1 MSVKVEKLSG
11 CKVKL
16 SFVCEAEAYD
26 VALDKAFEKK
36 VKEVKVDGFR
46 PGKLPKDIYM
56 RRFGEASLYDE
67 IIDIIVNEEYVK
79 AIQSK
84 KLEVVGRPELD
95 VDFET
100 LGHGKKLKFTIET
113 EVWPEV
119 TLGEYKGIEVEKE
132 KVDVSDSDVEE
143 QINRTLKNYAE
154 LEKVEEGKLEK
165 GETAVFDFEGF
176 VDGVA
181 FEGGKAENYSLEIG
195 SGQFIPGFEDQ
206 MVGMEINTEKD
217 INVKFPDNY
226 QAENLKGK
234 DATFHI
240 KLHEIKKRIIPVL
253 DENFVK
259 ELEIENVGSVEDYR
273 SFVKESL
280 VKERTEASENK
291 LTDDILT
298 KAVDNATVDVPEA
311 LVNEEVDRSFKQVEN
326 QAKIYNMPVEQ
337 LLKYYGIDS
346 VDSYKEALRPNALA
360 NVKQRVVF
368 AEVAKVEKLKVS
380 DKDYNNELDL
390 IVKEINKPL
399 EEVKKV
405 YTKEALTPYILMQKA
420 IELIKKEAVVK

>member
-16 SFVCEAEAYD
+16 SFAADAEAFD

-36 VKEVKVDGFR
+36 VKEIKVDGFR

-56 RRFGEASLYDE
+56 KRFGEASLYDE
-67 IIDIIVNEEYVK
+67 VVDFIVNEEYAK
-79 AIQSK
+79 AIQTK

-100 LGHGKKLKFTIET
+100 LGHGKKFKFTVEV
-113 EVWPEV
+113 EVWPDV

-132 KVDVSDSDVEE
+132 KVEVKDEDVQE
-143 QINRTLKNYAE
+143 QIDRTLKNYAE
-154 LEKVEEGKLEK
+154 LEVVEGGKLEK
-165 GETAVFDFEGF
+165 GQTAVFDFEGF
-176 VDGVA
+176 VDGKA

-206 MVGMEINTEKD
+206 MVGMEAGSEKD
-217 INVKFPDNY
+217 INVTFPENY

-234 DATFHI
+234 EAVFKI
-240 KLHEIKKRIIPVL
+240 KLHEIKRRVIPAL
-253 DENFVK
+253 DEKFVK
-259 ELEIENVGSVEDYR
+259 ELEIENIGTVEDYR

-280 VKERTEASENK
+280 IKDRSEAAENK
-291 LTDDILT
+291 LSDDILT
-298 KAVDNATVDVPEA
+298 KAVDNATVEVPNA
-311 LVNEEVDRSFKQVEN
+311 LVEEEVNRSFRQVEN
-326 QAKIYNMPVEQ
+326 QAKMYNMPVEQ

-346 VDSYKEALRPNALA
+346 VDAYKEALKPNALA
-360 NVKQRVVF
+360 NVKQRIVF

-380 DKDYNNELDL
+380 DKDYNSELDL
-390 IVKEINKPL
+390 IVKEVNKPL

-405 YTKEALTPYILMQKA
+405 YTKEALTPYILMNKA
-420 IELIKKEAVVK
+420 MDLIKKEAIVK

>member
-16 SFVCEAEAYD
+16 SFVADAEAFD

-36 VKEVKVDGFR
+36 VKEIKVDGFR

-56 RRFGEASLYDE
+56 KRFGEASLYDE
-67 IIDIIVNEEYVK
+67 VVDFIVNEEYAK
-79 AIQSK
+79 AIQTK

-100 LGHGKKLKFTIET
+100 LGHGKKFKFTVEV
-113 EVWPEV
+113 EVWPDV
-119 TLGEYKGIEVEKE
+119 TLGQYKGIEVEKE
-132 KVDVSDSDVEE
+132 KVEVKDEDVQE
-143 QINRTLKNYAE
+143 QIDRTLKNYAE
-154 LEKVEEGKLEK
+154 LEVVEGGKLEK
-165 GETAVFDFEGF
+165 GQTAVFDFEGF
-176 VDGVA
+176 VDGKA

-206 MVGMEINTEKD
+206 MVGMEAGSEKD
-217 INVKFPDNY
+217 INVTFPENY

-234 DATFHI
+234 DATFKI
-240 KLHEIKKRIIPVL
+240 KLHEIKRRVIPTL
-253 DENFVK
+253 DEKFVK
-259 ELEIENVGSVEDYR
+259 ELEIENIGTVEDYR

-280 VKERTEASENK
+280 IKDRSEAAENK
-291 LTDDILT
+291 LSDDILT
-298 KAVDNATVDVPEA
+298 KAVDNATVEVPNA
-311 LVNEEVDRSFKQVEN
+311 LVEEEVNRSFRQVEN
-326 QAKIYNMPVEQ
+326 QAKMYNMPVEQ

-346 VDSYKEALRPNALA
+346 VDAYKEALKPNALA
-360 NVKQRVVF
+360 NVKQRIVF

-390 IVKEINKPL
+390 IVKEVNKPL

-405 YTKEALTPYILMQKA
+405 YTKEALTPYILMNKA
-420 IELIKKEAVVK
+420 MDLIKKEAIVK

>member
-1 MSVKVEKLSG
+1 MSVKVEKLSS

-16 SFVCEAEAYD
+16 SFVVEASVFEE
-26 VALDKAFEKK
+26 ALDKAFEKK
-36 VKEVKVDGFR
+36 VKEIKVDGFR
-46 PGKLPKDIYM
+46 PGKLPKEMYLK
-56 RRFGEASLYDE
+56 RFGEASLYDE
-67 IIDIIVNEEYVK
+67 AIDLVVNNEYIS

-84 KLEVVGRPELD
+84 KLEVVGKPELD

-100 LGHGKKLKFTIET
+100 VGSGKKLKFTITT

-119 TLGEYKGIEVEKE
+119 TLGAYKGIEVEKE
-132 KVDVSDSDVEE
+132 KVEVKDEDVEE

-154 LEKVEEGKLEK
+154 LEVVEGGKLEK
-165 GETAVFDFEGF
+165 GQTAVFDFEGF

-217 INVKFPDNY
+217 IQVKFPDNY

-240 KLHEIKKRIIPVL
+240 KLHEIKKRVIPVL
-253 DENFVK
+253 DEAFVK
-259 ELEIENVGSVEDYR
+259 ELEIENIGTVDDYR
-273 SFVKESL
+273 NFVKESL

-298 KAVDNATVDVPEA
+298 KAVDNATVEVPES
-311 LVNEEVDRSFKQVEN
+311 LVTEEVNRSFKQVEN
-326 QAKIYNMPVEQ
+326 QAKMYNMPVEQ

-346 VDSYKEALRPNALA
+346 VDAYKEALKPNALA
-360 NVKQRVVF
+360 SVKQRIVF

-380 DKDYNNELDL
+380 DKDYNQELDT
-390 IVKEINKPL
+390 IVKEVGKSL
-399 EEVKKV
+399 DEVKKV

-420 IELIKKEAVVK
+420 IELIKKEAIVK

>member
-16 SFVCEAEAYD
+16 SFVADAEAFD

-36 VKEVKVDGFR
+36 VKEIKVDGFR

-56 RRFGEASLYDE
+56 KRFGEASLYDE
-67 IIDIIVNEEYVK
+67 VVDFIVNEEYAK
-79 AIQSK
+79 AIQTK

-100 LGHGKKLKFTIET
+100 LGHGKKFKFTVEV
-113 EVWPEV
+113 EVWPDV

-132 KVDVSDSDVEE
+132 KVEVKDEDVQE
-143 QINRTLKNYAE
+143 QIDRTLKNYAE
-154 LEKVEEGKLEK
+154 LEVVEGGKLEK
-165 GETAVFDFEGF
+165 GQTAVFDFEGF
-176 VDGVA
+176 VDGKA

-206 MVGMEINTEKD
+206 MVGMEAGSEKD
-217 INVKFPDNY
+217 INVTFPENY

-234 DATFHI
+234 DATFKI
-240 KLHEIKKRIIPVL
+240 KLHEIKRRVIPTL
-253 DENFVK
+253 DEKFVK
-259 ELEIENVGSVEDYR
+259 ELEIENIGTVEDYR

-280 VKERTEASENK
+280 IKDRSEAAENK
-291 LTDDILT
+291 LSDDILT
-298 KAVDNATVDVPEA
+298 KAVDNATVEVPNA
-311 LVNEEVDRSFKQVEN
+311 LVEEEVNRSFRQVEN
-326 QAKIYNMPVEQ
+326 QAKMYNMPVEQ

-346 VDSYKEALRPNALA
+346 VDAYKEALKPNALA
-360 NVKQRVVF
+360 NVKQRIVF

-390 IVKEINKPL
+390 IVKEVNKPL

-405 YTKEALTPYILMQKA
+405 YTKEALTPYILMNKA
-420 IELIKKEAVVK
+420 MDLIKKEAIVK

>member
-16 SFVCEAEAYD
+16 SFVADAEAFD

-36 VKEVKVDGFR
+36 VKEIKVDGFR

-56 RRFGEASLYDE
+56 KRFGEASLYDE
-67 IIDIIVNEEYVK
+67 VVDFIVNEEYAK
-79 AIQSK
+79 AIQTK

-100 LGHGKKLKFTIET
+100 LGHGKKFKFTVEV
-113 EVWPEV
+113 EVWPDV

-132 KVDVSDSDVEE
+132 KVEVKDEDVQE
-143 QINRTLKNYAE
+143 QIDRTLKNYAE
-154 LEKVEEGKLEK
+154 LEVVEGGKLEK
-165 GETAVFDFEGF
+165 GQTAVFDFEGF
-176 VDGVA
+176 VDGKA

-206 MVGMEINTEKD
+206 MVGMEAGSEKD
-217 INVKFPDNY
+217 INVTFPENY

-234 DATFHI
+234 EAVFKI
-240 KLHEIKKRIIPVL
+240 KLHEIKRRVIPAL
-253 DENFVK
+253 DEKFVK
-259 ELEIENVGSVEDYR
+259 ELEIENIGTVEDYR

-280 VKERTEASENK
+280 IKDRSEAAENK
-291 LTDDILT
+291 LSDDILT
-298 KAVDNATVDVPEA
+298 KAVDNATVEVPNA
-311 LVNEEVDRSFKQVEN
+311 LVEEEVNRSFRQVEN
-326 QAKIYNMPVEQ
+326 QAKMYNMPVEQ

-346 VDSYKEALRPNALA
+346 VDAYKEALKPNALA
-360 NVKQRVVF
+360 NVKQRIVF

-390 IVKEINKPL
+390 IVKEVNKPL

-405 YTKEALTPYILMQKA
+405 YTKEALTPYILMNKA
-420 IELIKKEAVVK
+420 MDLIKKEAIVK

>member
-16 SFVCEAEAYD
+16 SFAADAEAFD

-36 VKEVKVDGFR
+36 VKEIKVDGFR

-56 RRFGEASLYDE
+56 KRFGEASLYDE
-67 IIDIIVNEEYVK
+67 VVDFIVNEEYAK
-79 AIQSK
+79 AIQTK

-100 LGHGKKLKFTIET
+100 LGHGKKFKFTVEV
-113 EVWPEV
+113 EVWPDV

-132 KVDVSDSDVEE
+132 KVEVKDEDVQE
-143 QINRTLKNYAE
+143 QIDRTLKNYAE
-154 LEKVEEGKLEK
+154 LEVVEGGKLEK
-165 GETAVFDFEGF
+165 GQTAVFDFEGF
-176 VDGVA
+176 VDGKA

-206 MVGMEINTEKD
+206 MVGMEAGSEKD
-217 INVKFPDNY
+217 INVTVPENY

-234 DATFHI
+234 EAVFKI
-240 KLHEIKKRIIPVL
+240 KLHEIKRRVIPAL
-253 DENFVK
+253 DEKFVK
-259 ELEIENVGSVEDYR
+259 ELEIENIGTVEDYR

-280 VKERTEASENK
+280 IKDRSEAAENK
-291 LTDDILT
+291 LSDDILT
-298 KAVDNATVDVPEA
+298 KAVDNATVEVPNA
-311 LVNEEVDRSFKQVEN
+311 LVEEEVNRSFRQVEN
-326 QAKIYNMPVEQ
+326 QAKMYNMPVEQ

-346 VDSYKEALRPNALA
+346 VDAYKEALKPNALA
-360 NVKQRVVF
+360 NVKQRIVF

-380 DKDYNNELDL
+380 DKDYNSELDL
-390 IVKEINKPL
+390 IVKEVNKPL

-405 YTKEALTPYILMQKA
+405 YTKEALTPYILMNKA
-420 IELIKKEAVVK
+420 MDLIKKEAIVK

>member
-16 SFVCEAEAYD
+16 SFTAEAEAFD

-56 RRFGEASLYDE
+56 KRFGEASLYDE
-67 IIDIIVNEEYVK
+67 VIDEIVNEEFAK
-79 AIQSK
+79 AVSSK
-84 KLEVVGRPELD
+84 KLDVVGRPKLD

-100 LGHGKKLKFTIET
+100 LGHGKKLKFTIEV
-113 EVWPEV
+113 EVWPDV

-132 KVDVSDSDVEE
+132 KVEVKDEDVEE

-154 LEKVEEGKLEK
+154 LAVVEDGALEK
-165 GETAVFDFEGF
+165 GQTAVFDFEGF

-181 FEGGKAENYSLEIG
+181 FDGGKAENYSLEIG

-206 MVGMEINTEKD
+206 MVGMKAGSEKD
-217 INVKFPDNY
+217 INVKFPDEY

-234 DATFHI
+234 DAVFHI
-240 KLHEIKKRIIPVL
+240 KLHEIKKRVIPAL
-253 DENFVK
+253 DEAFVK
-259 ELEIENVGSVEDYR
+259 ELEIENIGNVEDYR
-273 SFVKESL
+273 AFVKESL
-280 VKERTEASENK
+280 VKERTEAAENK
-291 LTDDILT
+291 LNDDILT
-298 KAVDNATVDVPEA
+298 KAVDNATVEVPEA
-311 LVNEEVDRSFKQVEN
+311 LVEEEVNRNFRQVEN
-326 QAKIYNMPVEQ
+326 QAKMYKMPVEQ

-346 VDSYKEALRPNALA
+346 AEAYKDALKPGAAA
-360 NVKQRVVF
+360 NVKQRIVF
-368 AEVAKVEKLKVS
+368 GEIAKVEKLKVS
-380 DKDYNNELDL
+380 DKDYNKELDL
-390 IVKEINKPL
+390 IVKELDKPL

-420 IELIKKEAVVK
+420 MDLIKKEAIVK

>member
-16 SFVCEAEAYD
+16 SFTAEAEAFD

-56 RRFGEASLYDE
+56 KRFGEASLYDE
-67 IIDIIVNEEYVK
+67 VIDEIVNEEFAK
-79 AIQSK
+79 AVSSK
-84 KLEVVGRPELD
+84 KLDVVGRPKLD

-100 LGHGKKLKFTIET
+100 LGHGKKLKFTIEV
-113 EVWPEV
+113 EVWPDV

-132 KVDVSDSDVEE
+132 KVEVKDEDVEE

-154 LEKVEEGKLEK
+154 LAIVEDGALEK
-165 GETAVFDFEGF
+165 GQTAVFDFEGF

-181 FEGGKAENYSLEIG
+181 FDGGKAENYSLEIG

-206 MVGMEINTEKD
+206 MVGMKAGSEKD
-217 INVKFPDNY
+217 INVKFPDEY

-234 DATFHI
+234 DAVFHI
-240 KLHEIKKRIIPVL
+240 KLHEIKKRVIPAL
-253 DENFVK
+253 DEAFVK
-259 ELEIENVGSVEDYR
+259 ELEIENIGNVEDYR
-273 SFVKESL
+273 AFVKESL
-280 VKERTEASENK
+280 VKERTEAAENK
-291 LTDDILT
+291 LDDDILT
-298 KAVDNATVDVPEA
+298 KAVDNATVEVPEA
-311 LVNEEVDRSFKQVEN
+311 LVEEEVNRNFRQVEN
-326 QAKIYNMPVEQ
+326 QAKMYKMPVEQ

-346 VDSYKEALRPNALA
+346 VEAYKDALKTGAAA
-360 NVKQRVVF
+360 NVKQRIVF
-368 AEVAKVEKLKVS
+368 GEIAKVEKLKVS
-380 DKDYNNELDL
+380 DKDYNKELDL
-390 IVKEINKPL
+390 IVKELDKPL

-420 IELIKKEAVVK
+420 MDLIKKEAIVK

>member
-16 SFVCEAEAYD
+16 SFVVDAEAFD
-26 VALDKAFEKK
+26 AALDKAFEKK
-36 VKEVKVDGFR
+36 VKEIKVDGFR

-56 RRFGEASLYDE
+56 KRFGEASLYDE
-67 IIDIIVNEEYVK
+67 VVDIIVNDEYVK
-79 AIQSK
+79 AIQTK

-100 LGHGKKLKFTIET
+100 LGHGKKFKFSLEV

-119 TLGEYKGIEVEKE
+119 TLGEYKGLEVEKE
-132 KVDVSDSDVEE
+132 KVEVKDEDVQE
-143 QINRTLKNYAE
+143 QIDRTLKNYAE
-154 LEKVEEGKLEK
+154 LEVVEGGKLEK
-165 GETAVFDFEGF
+165 GQTAVFDFEGF
-176 VDGVA
+176 VDGKA

-206 MVGMEINTEKD
+206 MVGMEAGSEKD

-234 DATFHI
+234 NATFKI
-240 KLHEIKKRIIPVL
+240 KLHEIKRRVIPAL
-253 DENFVK
+253 DEKFVK
-259 ELEIENVGSVEDYR
+259 ELEIENIGTVEDYR

-280 VKERTEASENK
+280 IKDRSEAAENK
-291 LTDDILT
+291 LSDDILT
-298 KAVDNATVDVPEA
+298 KAVDNATVEVPNA
-311 LVNEEVDRSFKQVEN
+311 LVEEEVNRNFKQVEN
-326 QAKIYNMPVEQ
+326 QAKMYNMPVEQ

-346 VDSYKEALRPNALA
+346 VDAYKEALKPGAEA
-360 NVKQRVVF
+360 NVKQRIVF

-390 IVKEINKPL
+390 IVKEVNKPL

-405 YTKEALTPYILMQKA
+405 YTKEALTPYILMNKA
-420 IELIKKEAVVK
+420 MELIKKAAIVK

>member
-16 SFVCEAEAYD
+16 SFVAEAEAFD

-36 VKEVKVDGFR
+36 VKDVKVDGFR

-56 RRFGEASLYDE
+56 KRFGEASLYDE
-67 IIDIIVNEEYVK
+67 VIDQIVNEEFAK
-79 AIQSK
+79 AVTSK
-84 KLEVVGRPELD
+84 KLEVVGRPNLD

-100 LGHGKKLKFTIET
+100 LGHGKKLKFTIEV
-113 EVWPEV
+113 EVWPDV

-132 KVDVSDSDVEE
+132 KVEVKDEDVEE
-143 QINRTLKNYAE
+143 DINRTLKNYAE
-154 LEKVEEGKLEK
+154 LEVVEGGKLEK
-165 GETAVFDFEGF
+165 GQTAVFDFEGF

-206 MVGMEINTEKD
+206 MVGMEAGTEKD
-217 INVKFPDNY
+217 INVKFPDEY

-240 KLHEIKKRIIPVL
+240 KLHEIKKRVIPAL
-253 DENFVK
+253 DEAFVK
-259 ELEIENVGSVEDYR
+259 ELEIENIGTVEDYR
-273 SFVKESL
+273 NFVKEKLLKDRS
-280 VKERTEASENK
+280 EAAENK
-291 LTDDILT
+291 LNDDILT
-298 KAVDNATVDVPEA
+298 KAVDNATVEIPEA
-311 LVNEEVDRSFKQVEN
+311 LVEEEVNRNFRQVEN
-326 QAKIYNMPVEQ
+326 QAKMYKMPVEQ

-346 VDSYKEALRPNALA
+346 VEAYKEALKPGATA
-360 NVKQRVVF
+360 NVKQRIVF
-368 AEVAKVEKLKVS
+368 GEIAKVEKLKVS
-380 DKDYNNELDL
+380 DKDYQKELDL
-390 IVKEINKPL
+390 IVKEVDKPL

-420 IELIKKEAVVK
+420 MDLIKKEAIVK